1 MITQELLKELLHY
14 DPLSGIFTNKVNR
27 GTRAIKGEQ
36 AGHVDTQGY
45 VIINIDYK
53 KYAAHRFAY
62 LYMTGDFPKNDIDHI
77 DHNKSNNKWSNIR
90 SVSIGDNSKNLPK
103 RKDNTSG
110 FTGVSWSKNRN
121 RWRAEIT
128 VNKKI
133 VRLGEFFDLSDAIN
147 ARKQANIK
155 YNFHS
160 NHGY

>member
-27 GTRAIKGEQ
+27 GKRAFKGEQ
-36 AGHVDTQGY
+36 TGHLNTDGY
-45 VIINIDYK
+45 IVLGIDNK
-53 KYAAHRFAY
+53 KYKAHRLAY
-62 LYMTGDFPKNDIDHI
+62 LYMTGEFPKHQIDHI

-90 SVSIGDNSKNLPK
+90 SVSIVDNSKNLPK
-103 RKDNTSG
+103 RKDNKSG
-110 FTGVSWSKNRN
+110 FTGVFWRKDRN
-121 RWRAEIT
+121 KWLSRIT

-133 VRLGEFFDLSDAIN
+133 IRLGEFFDLSDAIN

-160 NHGY
+160 NHGH